1 MGANEAIAA
10 SAASQRTESGR
21 FGHGGVVRIE
31 PDLDFI
37 RRIEMRS
44 GESFKKCMQCG
55 TCSATCLISPAVDPF
70 PAKEMAWAS
79 WGMKDRLLADP
90 DVWLCYNCNDC
101 SARCPRGARPGDI
114 LAAVRQEVVTGCS
127 SPRFLG
133 RVVNDPTFVLVLLG
147 VPALLLGAALWLRDP
162 IREALGIS
170 GLAGGK
176 IVYSYSPAFPQWLLN
191 GFFTLFTAL
200 ALLAATVGIIRFWR
214 AMNRGS
220 GAAGAPVRG
229 MWSSITAALKHVFM
243 HDKFADCTTARAR
256 YLSHVLV
263 LFGFLALSVVT
274 VWVITA
280 RANPLIRG
288 EFTYPFNFWSP
299 WKLLANAGGAALV
312 LGCVMMIRDRFIY
325 RANINRGSYFDW
337 SLVWTLLAVG
347 VTGFATE
354 ALHYLRMEP
363 HRHVVYF
370 IHLVFVFALLI
381 YLPWSKLAHVLYR
394 TTALVFVERSGRSQA
409 RPGSAGDSK

>member
-1 MGANEAIAA
+1 MEAQETAA
-10 SAASQRTESGR
+10 RTTTA
-21 FGHGGVVRIE
+21 VRIE

-37 RRIEMRS
+37 RSLEARS

-55 TCSATCLISPAVDPF
+55 TCSATCLISPDEDPF

-127 SPRFLG
+127 PPRFLG
-133 RVVNDPTFVLVLLG
+133 RVVNEPAFLPVLLA

-162 IREALGIS
+162 IRDALGIS

-176 IVYSYSPAFPQWLLN
+176 IVFSYSPAFPHWLLN
-191 GFFTLFTAL
+191 GFFAFFGAL
-200 ALLAATVGIIRFWR
+200 ALLAVVAGIIRFWR

-220 GAAGAPVRG
+220 GAAGPPARG
-229 MWSSITAALKHVFM
+229 IWPSIGAALKRVFM
-243 HDKFADCTTARAR
+243 HEKFPECTTASAR

-263 LFGFLALSVVT
+263 FFGFLALSVVT

-280 RANPLIRG
+280 RVNPLIRG

-325 RANINRGSYFDW
+325 RANINRGSYTDW

-381 YLPWSKLAHVLYR
+381 YLPWSKLAHVFYR
-394 TTALVFVERSGRSQA
+394 TAALVFVERSGRSQA
-409 RPGSAGDSK
+409 RPGSNGDSK

>member
-1 MGANEAIAA
+1 MEANEATPAA
-10 SAASQRTESGR
+10 
-21 FGHGGVVRIE
+21 VRIE

-37 RRIEMRS
+37 RRLEVRS

-55 TCSATCLISPAVDPF
+55 TCSATCLISPDEDPF
-70 PAKEMAWAS
+70 PAKEMAWAA
-79 WGMKDRLLADP
+79 WGMKDRLLGDP

-127 SPRFLG
+127 SPRFVG
-133 RVVNDPTFVLVLLG
+133 RVVNEPAFVTILLA

-170 GLAGGK
+170 GLAGDK
-176 IVYSYSPAFPQWLLN
+176 IVYSYSSAFPHWLLN
-191 GFFTLFTAL
+191 GFFAFFGVLS
-200 ALLAATVGIIRFWR
+200 LLAAAVGIIRFWR
-214 AMNRGS
+214 AMKRES
-220 GAAGAPVRG
+220 GVTRAPVRG
-229 MWSSITAALKHVFM
+229 MWSSIAMALKRVILHE
-243 HDKFADCTTARAR
+243 KFSECTTANAR
-256 YLSHVLV
+256 HLSHVLV
-263 LFGFLALSVVT
+263 FYGFLALTAVT

-280 RANPLIRG
+280 GANPLNRS
-288 EFTYPFNFWSP
+288 EFAYPFNFWSP
-299 WKLLANAGGAALV
+299 WKLLANAGGAALI

-325 RANINRGSYFDW
+325 RANINRGSYTDW

-370 IHLVFVFALLI
+370 VHLVLVFALLI

-394 TTALVFVERSGRSQA
+394 TAALVFVERSGRNQA
-409 RPGSAGDSK
+409 RPGSGGESK

>member
-1 MGANEAIAA
+1 MEANEATPAA
-10 SAASQRTESGR
+10 
-21 FGHGGVVRIE
+21 VRIE

-37 RRIEMRS
+37 RRLEVRS
-44 GESFKKCMQCG
+44 GESFKRCMQCG
-55 TCSATCLISPAVDPF
+55 TCSATCLISPDEDPF
-70 PAKEMAWAS
+70 PAKEMAWAA
-79 WGMKDRLLADP
+79 WGMKNRLLADP

-127 SPRFLG
+127 SPRFVG
-133 RVVNDPTFVLVLLG
+133 RVVNEPAFAPIMLA

-170 GLAGGK
+170 GLAGDK
-176 IVYSYSPAFPQWLLN
+176 IVYSYSAVFPHWLLN
-191 GFFTLFTAL
+191 GFFAFFGAL
-200 ALLAATVGIIRFWR
+200 SLLAAAVGITRFWR
-214 AMNRGS
+214 AMKRES
-220 GAAGAPVRG
+220 GVTRVPVRG
-229 MWSSITAALKHVFM
+229 VWSSIATALKRVIL
-243 HDKFADCTTARAR
+243 HDKFSECTTASAR
-256 YLSHVLV
+256 HLSHVLV
-263 LFGFLALSVVT
+263 FFGFLALTAVT

-280 RANPLIRG
+280 GANPLIRG

-312 LGCVMMIRDRFIY
+312 LGCVMMIRDRFVY
-325 RANINRGSYFDW
+325 RANINRGSYTDW

-370 IHLVFVFALLI
+370 VHLVFVFALLI

-394 TTALVFVERSGRSQA
+394 TAALVFVERSGRSQA
-409 RPGSAGDSK
+409 RPGSNGDSK